1 MSVNLKTVE
10 KVARLARLK
19 VDEKSAN
26 EMLDDMNKIL
36 GWVNQLQRVPT
47 EGVEPMN
54 NPVQGAAPQRDD
66 VVTDGDYA
74 ADVLSNAPEKAHDMF
89 AVPKVVE

>member
-19 VDEKSAN
+19 VDEQSAN
-26 EMLDDMNKIL
+26 EMLGDMNKIL
-36 GWVNQLQRVPT
+36 GWIDQLQQVPT
-47 EGVEPMN
+47 EGVEPLSS
-54 NPVQGAAPQRDD
+54 PVLGATPEREDQI
-66 VVTDGDYA
+66 TDGGYVTE
-74 ADVLSNAPEKAHDMF
+74 VLLNAPEKAHDMF

>member
-19 VDEKSAN
+19 IDEKSSH
-26 EMLDDMNKIL
+26 EMLEDMNKIL
-36 GWVNQLQRVPT
+36 GWVDQLQQINT
-47 EGVEPMN
+47 DNVEPMN
-54 NPVQGAAPQRDD
+54 NPVQGATPQREDEI
-66 VVTDGDYA
+66 TDGGYVDK
-74 ADVLSNAPEKAHDMF
+74 VLSNAPEKAHDMF